1 MACVA
6 GESDLGQH
14 GYTQA
19 RAARAARAHGAV
31 WVKAARAHSAVL
43 AKAKTFNLLAS
54 DMDS

>member
-14 GYTQA
+14 GYTKA
-19 RAARAARAHGAV
+19 RAARAARAHSAV
-31 WVKAARAHSAVL
+31 W
-43 AKAKTFNLLAS
+43 AKAKTFILLAS